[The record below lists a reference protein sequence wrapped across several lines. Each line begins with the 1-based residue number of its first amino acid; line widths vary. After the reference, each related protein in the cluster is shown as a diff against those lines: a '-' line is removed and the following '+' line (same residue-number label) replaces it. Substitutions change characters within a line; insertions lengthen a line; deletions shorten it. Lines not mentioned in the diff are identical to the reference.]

1 MDTSKYFYR
10 NVIFSKTGNQISLL
24 DINNPDKEKKAL
36 EPWFGVVLQLADG
49 QHTIDEFFSL
59 LSTKYNGVPPA
70 NLKETIHSVIERL
83 VKTNLIVLTKNPTE
97 LPYYLSR
104 PYEYLDIEKARKLL
118 KNDRKQIIDSFKKAK
133 F

>member
-10 NVIFSKTGNQISLL
+10 NVIFSKKENQISLM
-24 DINNPDKEKKAL
+24 DINNPDNERQTL

-49 QHTIDEFFSL
+49 QHTIDELYSL
-59 LSTKYNGVPPA
+59 LSNKYKGAPPA

-83 VKTNLIVLTKNPTE
+83 AKSNLIMLTDKVTE

-104 PYEYLDIEKARKLL
+104 PYEYLDIEKAKKLL
-118 KNDRKQIIDSFKKAK
+118 KEDRKQIIDIFKKAK